1 MNSTIRRMQ
10 QARNNDQGFTLVE
23 LMIVVAIIGILAAIA
38 IPQFAAY
45 RTRAF
50 NANAK
55 AVNKNIVG
63 TQSDLNAELGC
74 YGETTATANTLV
86 ETVLDIRGAAAVAS
100 SNTLPALGTA
110 SAAGVAG
117 SRLSGTNGASTKQ
130 FAVPNGLGSAMV
142 AFANTPATAV
152 GVNTSTSY
160 VIVTR
165 HIQGDT
171 AYGNDSDNANVL
183 YSVSNA
189 EWVGTEGLNG
199 AGGAGAP
206 GAALT
211 ANDVFN
217 VDGIPGVADVAGGGA
232 PSPNWSAAN

>member
-1 MNSTIRRMQ
+1 MNKIIRRMQ
-10 QARNNDQGFTLVE
+10 QQQGFTLVE

-63 TQSDLNAELGC
+63 TQADLNAELGC
-74 YGETTATANTLV
+74 YGETTAAPATLV
-86 ETVLDIRGAAAVAS
+86 APVVDIRGAGVIAS
-100 SNTLPALGTA
+100 SNAVPALGTA

-130 FAVPNGLGSAMV
+130 FAVPNGLGAAMV
-142 AFANTPATAV
+142 ALANTPTLV
-152 GVNTSTSY
+152 PNVNSSTSY
-160 VIVTR
+160 VIITR
-165 HIQGDT
+165 HVQGDT

-189 EWVGTEGLNG
+189 EWVGIGGLND
-199 AGGAGAP
+199 AATP
-206 GAALT
+206 GTALT

-217 VDGIPGVADVAGGGA
+217 VDGNPTIADVPGGGA